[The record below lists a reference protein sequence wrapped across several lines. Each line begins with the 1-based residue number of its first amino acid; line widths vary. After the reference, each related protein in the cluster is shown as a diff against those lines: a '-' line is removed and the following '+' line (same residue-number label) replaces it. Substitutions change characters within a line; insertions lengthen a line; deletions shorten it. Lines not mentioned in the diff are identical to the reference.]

1 MAKAKKLPSGTWRC
15 IASFTDEEG
24 KYKQKSFTAPTKK
37 EAEYKA
43 NTFLMDKKDGM
54 RPENKT
60 LGQLADAFIENRSA
74 ILSPST
80 ITGYKKIRKTA
91 FQDIVNVRLGI
102 LTKEMY
108 QKAINSYAVGR
119 SPKTVLS
126 AHAFYSKLL
135 KENGYDIGEG
145 VNLPQKRKTEIEIPT
160 EEEVAG
166 FLENIKGTDIY
177 LMVLLSTTLG
187 LRRSEIFGLKWKD
200 VDTKEKT
207 LQVRRARVKNDFRE
221 YVEKAPKTTT
231 SERKLLMP
239 QILVDALKEA
249 EGGKE
254 AYVIGEANPD
264 ALDSLYKR
272 AKEKYNFPYN
282 FHSLRHYFASV
293 MVKAGIP
300 NKYAAEFMG
309 HTTENML
316 QRVYQHTF
324 QEDKARFATMMAQ
337 RMNELGK
344 E

>member
-80 ITGYKKIRKTA
+80 IRGYRLIRKTA

-108 QKAINSYAVGR
+108 QKAINTYAKER

-126 AHAFYSKLL
+126 AHAFYNKLL

-160 EEEVAG
+160 EEELSA
-166 FLENIKGTDIY
+166 FLNEVKGTDNYFNGSFGKVANTLTVQYRYKTQGENYGSWTTVTATKSGNTYSATASISGLNY
-177 LMVLLSTTLG
+177 L
-187 LRRSEIFGLKWKD
+187 
-200 VDTKEKT
+200 
-207 LQVRRARVKNDFRE
+207 N
-221 YVEKAPKTTT
+221 
-231 SERKLLMP
+231 
-239 QILVDALKEA
+239 
-249 EGGKE
+249 
-254 AYVIGEANPD
+254 
-264 ALDSLYKR
+264 
-272 AKEKYNFPYN
+272 
-282 FHSLRHYFASV
+282 
-293 MVKAGIP
+293 
-300 NKYAAEFMG
+300 
-309 HTTENML
+309 
-316 QRVYQHTF
+316 
-324 QEDKARFATMMAQ
+324 
-337 RMNELGK
+337 
-344 E
+344 

>member
-80 ITGYKKIRKTA
+80 IRGYRLIRKTA

-108 QKAINSYAVGR
+108 QKAINTYAKER
-119 SPKTVLS
+119 SSKTVLS
-126 AHAFYSKLL
+126 AHAFYNKLL

-160 EEEVAG
+160 EEELSA
-166 FLENIKGTDIY
+166 FLNEVKGTDMY
-177 LMVLLSTTLG
+177 LYCLFAATMG
-187 LRRSEIFGLKWKD
+187 MRKSEIVGLKWKD

-207 LQVRRARVKNDFRE
+207 LQVRRARVKDE
-221 YVEKAPKTTT
+221 YNMFVEKAPKTTA
-231 SERKLLMP
+231 SERALQMP
-239 QILVDALKEA
+239 QVVVDAL
-249 EGGKE
+249 
-254 AYVIGEANPD
+254 GEFGEPEEYIFKGSPKTYENHYDRAR
-264 ALDSLYKR
+264 ALYGF
-272 AKEKYNFPYN
+272 KYT
-282 FHSLRHYFASV
+282 FHSLRHYFASE
-293 MVKAGIP
+293 MVRAGIP
-300 NKYAAEFMG
+300 NRYAKEIMG
-309 HTTENML
+309 HSTENML

-324 QEDKARFATMMAQ
+324 KKDKEDYAASIALQMDKF
-337 RMNELGK
+337 K
-344 E
+344 